1 MQRSWRV
8 GWWSG
13 AGWTVTMRWWRVY
26 WYLALGLSFRLV
38 SPVVCSSGAAVMA
51 MRWQLSP
58 RLPMMDNNRS
68 ADDPGYAGRRKR
80 CNDGNVGHSTIDGR
94 KIR

>member
-13 AGWTVTMRWWRVY
+13 AGWTVTMRWRRVY
-26 WYLALGLSFRLV
+26 WYLALACRFV
-38 SPVVCSSGAAVMA
+38 SCRPVICSSGAAVMA

-58 RLPMMDNNRS
+58 RLPMMITIAPRTTPDTL
-68 ADDPGYAGRRKR
+68 GRG
-80 CNDGNVGHSTIDGR
+80 GNTMMVTWVTR
-94 KIR
+94 Q